1 MSLFAPRA
9 DLLVTFSAEEQARVR
24 SLLAQNHVDYRLKV
38 VDRSA
43 PSHLSTGRRGRTGSF
58 GESPPWPASTSLPC
72 ARRTFLSPKL
82 FFPPTLA
89 DNKH

>member
-9 DLLVTFSAEEQARVR
+9 ELLITFSAEEQARVR

-43 PSHLSTGRRGRTGSF
+43 PSPLSTGRRGRTGSF
-58 GESPPWPASTSLPC
+58 GESPALACEYIFTVRKEDLSLAQAVLS
-72 ARRTFLSPKL
+72 ARFGR
-82 FFPPTLA
+82 
-89 DNKH
+89 